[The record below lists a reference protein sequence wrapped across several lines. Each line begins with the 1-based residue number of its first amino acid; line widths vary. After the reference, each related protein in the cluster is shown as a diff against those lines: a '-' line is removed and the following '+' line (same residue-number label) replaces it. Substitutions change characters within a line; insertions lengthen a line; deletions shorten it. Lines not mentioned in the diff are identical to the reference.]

1 MTMQPRFT
9 LTAPRL
15 TLMIALAAIL
25 AAQPWSVR
33 FDPASGSFALSSG
46 AALADSDGEDHDDDR
61 DDDSD
66 DDRDDDRDGDHG
78 DDDGRD
84 DDHDDHGSDDG
95 NDDNGTDDDDSRDDN
110 GRDDDEIVIIPGGEG
125 SPSAVSRIE
134 ISSDGIEV
142 TYSDGSREE
151 VESGVYERKDT
162 TGRTVEERP
171 ATQADLDRLNAL
183 R

>member
-9 LTAPRL
+9 VTAPRL
-15 TLMIALAAIL
+15 TLMIALAATL

-61 DDDSD
+61 DDDS
-66 DDRDDDRDGDHG
+66 
-78 DDDGRD
+78 D

>member
-9 LTAPRL
+9 VTAPRL

-66 DDRDDDRDGDHG
+66 DDHDDDRDGDHG

-95 NDDNGTDDDDSRDDN
+95 NDDNGT
-110 GRDDDEIVIIPGGEG
+110 DDDEIVIIPGGEG